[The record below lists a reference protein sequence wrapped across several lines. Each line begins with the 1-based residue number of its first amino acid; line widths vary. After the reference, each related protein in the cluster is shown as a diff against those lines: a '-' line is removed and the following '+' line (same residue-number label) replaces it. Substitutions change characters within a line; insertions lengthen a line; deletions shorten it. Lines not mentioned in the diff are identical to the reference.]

1 VAATDDTRAAPA
13 ALAALMQAALALPI
27 LALPMRAGAAT
38 TGEVGFS
45 TLGYKERG
53 LIKVTEP
60 LLWLHAKL
68 GEDWEVA
75 ASGAVDVVTGAS
87 PELVTNRD
95 GHFAQTLTGASI
107 NDRRTTGDAQLTRR
121 FGAFALSVSRAVSN
135 EEDYRSRAYG
145 VETRLDLDQRTTTLT
160 AGFGR
165 SADRVRSSI
174 DATLDAP
181 RDTREYLLGVTQVLS
196 PLSVVQSTLT
206 VARGR
211 GDYNDPY
218 KLTLSF
224 YPGQSLPVLAPDQR
238 PDHRASVAWLTRY
251 RRHFA
256 AAEGTLQLDYRY
268 YRDDWGIRAHAIEGA
283 WEQAL
288 GERWSIRPALRYYT
302 QQAAEFYSPLA
313 PERQPAVQ
321 SSDQRLA
328 AFGGLSPSLG
338 VTLRLDNGLV
348 VEGRAGYAHNAAA
361 LHAGGSGGAAFET
374 LRAVYG
380 LVSLSRAF

>member
-1 VAATDDTRAAPA
+1 
-13 ALAALMQAALALPI
+13 MKAALALPI
-27 LALPMRAGAAT
+27 LALPTRAGAAE

-60 LLWLHAKL
+60 LLWLRAKL

-87 PELVTNRD
+87 PELITNRD
-95 GHFAQTLTGASI
+95 RASNGEARFAQTVTGASI
-107 NDRRTTGDAQLTRR
+107 NDRRTTADAKVTRHFGD
-121 FGAFALSVSRAVSN
+121 FALSVTRAVSN
-135 EEDYRSRAYG
+135 EEDYRSRAFG
-145 VETRLDLDQRTTTLT
+145 VEARLDLDQRNTTLT

-165 SADRVRSSI
+165 SADRVRSSV

-181 RDTREYLLGVTQVLS
+181 RDTKEYLLGVTQLLS
-196 PLSVVQSTLT
+196 PLALVQSTVS

-211 GDYNDPY
+211 GWYNDPY

-224 YPGQSLPVLAPDQR
+224 YPDDPIPVLAPDQR
-238 PDHRASVAWLTRY
+238 PDHRNSMAWLTRY
-251 RRHFA
+251 RRHFPGA
-256 AAEGTLQLDYRY
+256 GGTLQVDYRY
-268 YRDDWGIRAHAIEGA
+268 YRDDWGIRAHALEGA

-302 QQAAEFYSPLA
+302 QQAADFYSPLA
-313 PERQPAVQ
+313 PEMQPAVQ

-328 AFGGLSPSLG
+328 SFGGLSPSLR
-338 VTLRLDNGLV
+338 VTLRLESGFV
-348 VEGRAGYAHNAAA
+348 VEGTAGYLHNAAA
-361 LHAGGSGGAAFET
+361 LHAGGSGSPAFET
-374 LRAVYG
+374 LRAIYG
-380 LVSLSRAF
+380 LLSVSRAF